1 ARSAPRHGA
10 AAEPGRIDMA
20 HVPFRTAA
28 MPNPLPAPPRSYP
41 VPVAPEIGRRAPDGL
56 PPIVAVRLL
65 VRLPQQALHLPG
77 IEAIQSPPHRPA
89 KLWVR
94 SQRLAQLLVHVVA
107 VQHENAL
114 GHVLT
119 ALPDPPRPVASHE
132 DGRHMLQVVMPV

>member
-1 ARSAPRHGA
+1 PPPASVSTPCLHA
-10 AAEPGRIDMA
+10 ALPIWATAQPGRIDMA

-28 MPNPLPAPPRSYP
+28 MPNPLPVPPRSYP
-41 VPVAPEIGRRAPDGL
+41 VPVAPEVGRRAPDGL

-89 KLWVR
+89 TLWVR

-107 VQHENAL
+107 VQHEDAL

-132 DGRHMLQVVMPV
+132 D